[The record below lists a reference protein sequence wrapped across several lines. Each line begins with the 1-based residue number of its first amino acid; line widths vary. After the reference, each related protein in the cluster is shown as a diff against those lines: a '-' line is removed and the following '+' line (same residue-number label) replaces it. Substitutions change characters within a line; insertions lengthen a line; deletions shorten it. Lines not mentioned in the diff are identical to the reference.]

1 MNIIRITRKKNVRI
15 LNTHNDY
22 LFPTQDI
29 LEIEFENKQTRII
42 DLFCGKDIT
51 EIDYFKVEES
61 KKTKSVNLFL
71 DSDLEVNL

>member
-15 LNTHNDY
+15 KNIHNDY

-29 LEIEFENKQTRII
+29 LEIEFENKDKRII

-51 EIDYFKVEES
+51 EIDYFQVEES
-61 KKTKSVNLFL
+61 KKTKCYDLFI
-71 DSDLEVNL
+71 DSDLEAI